1 MFNSLY
7 IEPEDGKEEE
17 MFQVAGN
24 CPYIE
29 RWNCMDKR
37 LKMQLFHEAG
47 YIVHINDV
55 CWGGF
60 LHKPSN
66 NWLEVGLLFL
76 LITWCMLGDIKNRL
90 YEESGH
96 SSVDKIRELWKV
108 RSE

>member
-47 YIVHINDV
+47 YIVHINDI
-55 CWGGF
+55 C
-60 LHKPSN
+60 
-66 NWLEVGLLFL
+66 
-76 LITWCMLGDIKNRL
+76 
-90 YEESGH
+90 
-96 SSVDKIRELWKV
+96 
-108 RSE
+108 